1 MCHAE
6 SGGKEEDGSGGRGN
20 YTKNTRVNRNMFGAQ
35 SKMSVY
41 FDANHERAR

>member
-6 SGGKEEDGSGGRGN
+6 SGGKEEDGSGSTTQKTQGPTGIRLVH
-20 YTKNTRVNRNMFGAQ
+20 K